1 MSDQDYDIQEAF
13 RRIELELIASMK
25 RNLSKH
31 QEWETKEGINWNMW
45 QAEQL
50 KDMRRFQ
57 QQNEKIF
64 GKRFVQINN
73 RVQNLLKETAGLQDF
88 EQERQSLEEMINNP
102 SLSRSSSEAISG
114 GFFGIND
121 RRMMALIK
129 STGNDLKK
137 AEHAMLRMTND
148 QYRKVIFNAQTYF
161 NSGAGT
167 LDKAIDMATDEFL
180 KRGINCIEYKDGRRV
195 NIATY
200 AEMALRT
207 ANKRAGLM
215 ADGDKRAAMGIHLVK
230 ISSYGACS
238 PTCMPWQ
245 GRIYVDDVYSGGTKE
260 EAKELGYPLLSKAL
274 EGGLFHPNCR
284 HTASTYYPGLD
295 LNDTG
300 NPRDDSKTVDLK
312 EHPDAER
319 YHNYYQNLIQR
330 EKRLQVGSL
339 DEAKIREH
347 ADRETEL
354 VELDNKAVEKF
365 NRYSAPLKG
374 NVLQSRMVHA
384 KTGDTSIKDYLDEKR
399 KDEWFNKHFKR
410 IAEEYADKAHPKV
423 GELTIDPKLLIG
435 RIRDELNVRNILF
448 DAYGGNIRCLNKDL
462 YEGYSPDYIWDNFLW
477 ELKTPESFNGVRR
490 LTEKGIKQINSG
502 VHGLAAGGIVLDLSK
517 IEVPITTAIDS
528 AIIKIARQS
537 PTSMDLIVIKND
549 AIVTVI
555 RYIK

>member
-31 QEWETKEGINWNMW
+31 KEWETKEGINWNMW

-64 GKRFVQINN
+64 GKRFAQINN

-260 EAKELGYPLLSKAL
+260 EAKKLGYPLLSKAM

-300 NPRDDSKTVDLK
+300 NPRDDSKTMDLK

-347 ADRETEL
+347 ADREAEL
-354 VELDNKAVEKF
+354 VGLDKKVVREIETERPHDSNLSKNSEF
-365 NRYSAPLKG
+365 TDTPYS
-374 NVLQSRMVHA
+374 
-384 KTGDTSIKDYLDEKR
+384 IE
-399 KDEWFNKHFKR
+399 
-410 IAEEYADKAHPKV
+410 
-423 GELTIDPKLLIG
+423 
-435 RIRDELNVRNILF
+435 
-448 DAYGGNIRCLNKDL
+448 
-462 YEGYSPDYIWDNFLW
+462 
-477 ELKTPESFNGVRR
+477 ELKTDLTSIMTVFRNTPSISRDEITKMFKPIYLLGNNPITGKNVIVKSKDVSYFIDKHFREGS
-490 LTEKGIKQINSG
+490 LTEKMMLQLCEVLNYDILLKDDRISNGYIFIKKANSHEGYLDG
-502 VHGLAAGGIVLDLSK
+502 VTKPTVNGDELFHFQYRGMKKTLKRIKKAYENGNAIYIPEEILALFK
-517 IEVPITTAIDS
+517 
-528 AIIKIARQS
+528 K
-537 PTSMDLIVIKND
+537 
-549 AIVTVI
+549 
-555 RYIK
+555 